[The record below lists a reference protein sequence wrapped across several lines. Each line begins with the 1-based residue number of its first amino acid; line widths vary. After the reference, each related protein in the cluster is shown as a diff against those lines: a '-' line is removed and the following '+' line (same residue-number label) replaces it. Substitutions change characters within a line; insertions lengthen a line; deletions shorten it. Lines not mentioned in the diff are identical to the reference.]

1 MSSQSTMVIFRIEM
15 RRRKKKIYFCS
26 LFSVDTHINDYKRGG
41 TSIPFQTQNF
51 FFFLPTTTTVCHIPF
66 FFKDTLQTQE
76 TCSFY

>member
-41 TSIPFQTQNF
+41 TSIPFQTQKKF
-51 FFFLPTTTTVCHIPF
+51 FFYLQQQRCVIYRFL
-66 FFKDTLQTQE
+66 KDTLQTQE